1 MAGVLKY
8 KFGEYEADLRAAEL
22 RKRGHRLKMQMQPFQ
37 LLVALMERPN
47 DVVTRE
53 ELRQRLWPEDTFV
66 DFDHGLNTAV
76 AKLRET
82 LGDSAASPKYVETIA
97 KRGYRFLA
105 DVEKVEEPA
114 PVELTGSTAS
124 ILAITPP
131 ASTSV
136 PEGLPQISPAE
147 LKSAETE
154 LPRASRKTSRTLFVL
169 SQIMY
174 MAFYVSAL
182 FRLDRLHQSAEMAWN
197 NAGQMAFV
205 IYLVTALIGLVVRL
219 YLISA

>member
-8 KFGEYEADLRAAEL
+8 KFGEFEADLRAAEL
-22 RKRGHRLKMQMQPFQ
+22 RKRGHRLRMQMQPFQ
-37 LLVALMERPN
+37 ILVALLERPN

-53 ELRQRLWPEDTFV
+53 ELRLRLWPEDTFV

-105 DVEKVEEPA
+105 DVVKLEEVILPGAA
-114 PVELTGSTAS
+114 PTVAT
-124 ILAITPP
+124 TPSVAPPMP
-131 ASTSV
+131 ASVTDA
-136 PEGLPQISPAE
+136 EEQPQITSAKAE
-147 LKSAETE
+147 AKQTD

-169 SQIMY
+169 SQVMY
-174 MAFYVSAL
+174 IAFYVWRFSGSTGCMNRRKWRGTTRGRSPL
-182 FRLDRLHQSAEMAWN
+182 SFTWSRH
-197 NAGQMAFV
+197 
-205 IYLVTALIGLVVRL
+205 
-219 YLISA
+219 